1 MTDQISIMNLPPVT
15 ELKQG
20 GVLPISQPDSGG
32 KPDTFKVS
40 VEQLAAMMPPGPAG
54 KDGTNGTDGKDGK
67 DGVNALSNWAVKGG
81 NWSSNYGPGLGS
93 ANAHGH
99 MGICEYWKTT
109 LELDKAAKDSRP
121 PFNCVLQA
129 VPCTAGGEM
138 LPFNLHVQYKSS
150 RTAPQVIIVLLVF
163 GDAAQVLDLDSGKY
177 SPLGLV
183 EGIQYEPKY
192 SLTYWY

>member
-1 MTDQISIMNLPPVT
+1 MAEKSYSELPAAQSLTGT
-15 ELKQG
+15 EILS
-20 GVLPISQPDSGG
+20 ISQ
-32 KPDTFKVS
+32 
-40 VEQLAAMMPPGPAG
+40 L
-54 KDGTNGTDGKDGK
+54 DGSTLKSKKTAINDVKSFVTLK
-67 DGVNALSNWAVKGG
+67 AAVKGG
-81 NWSSNYGPGLGS
+81 NWASSYGPGLGGT
-93 ANAHGH
+93 NAHGH
-99 MGICEYWKTT
+99 MGACEYWKTT

-163 GDAAQVLDLDSGKY
+163 GEAAQVLDLDSGKY

-183 EGIQYEPKY
+183 EGINYEPKY
-192 SLTYWY
+192 TLTYWY

>member
-1 MTDQISIMNLPPVT
+1 MSEEISFSGLTQAT
-15 ELKQG
+15 ELKADDI
-20 GVLPISQPDSGG
+20 LAISQKQSNGEMESLSA
-32 KPDTFKVS
+32 TVQQF
-40 VEQLAAMMPPGPAG
+40 AAMMPPGPPG
-54 KDGTNGTDGKDGK
+54 KDGTDGK
-67 DGVNALSNWAVKGG
+67 DGVNALANWAVKGG
-81 NWSSNYGPGLGS
+81 NWSSNYGPGLGAAS
-93 ANAHGH
+93 AHGH

-129 VPCTAGGEM
+129 VPCSAGGEM

-163 GDAAQVLDLDSGKY
+163 GEAAQVLDLDSGKY

-183 EGIQYEPKY
+183 EGVQYEPKY